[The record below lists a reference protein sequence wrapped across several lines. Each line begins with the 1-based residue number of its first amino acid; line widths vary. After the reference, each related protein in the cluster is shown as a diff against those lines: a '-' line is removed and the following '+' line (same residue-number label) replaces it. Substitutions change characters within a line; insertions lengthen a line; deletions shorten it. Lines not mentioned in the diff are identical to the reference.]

1 MMNSTI
7 LDSKFIIDG
16 VPMELSPRQILG
28 GTQLSYPPESIIDE
42 SLDPSV
48 GAYELDGNR
57 MEDYLAMVRGL
68 GSRKLLFPFAGEYAR
83 ARVAF
88 ALLDA
93 LCSKGHFVLEDLN
106 LSVELHWTDKGV
118 GSMAAFYWSV
128 AGLADYAADLYLQIA
143 EHSLVEGE
151 PRIDVKVAVPE
162 PERALP
168 SCLVPDPQSW
178 LVYVPFDTSEYRL
191 GGSLL
196 AQAVGVE
203 GGPAPKIEDTGYVGD
218 CYEVV
223 RECVEDG
230 IAISACAVG
239 DGGLMAALDLMCE
252 AGVGLDADI
261 SDLCRAAGGAD
272 PVRVLFSEIPGVL
285 FQIRDSDFDYI
296 DAELL
301 LQDVMYF
308 PLGHPRTDGSP
319 LKIHSGGK
327 TAIGSILESLM
338 R

>member
-196 AQAVGVE
+196 AQALGVE
-203 GGPAPKIEDTGYVGD
+203 GGPAPKIEGLLRSGARVCRGWD
-218 CYEVV
+218 CHQCLC
-223 RECVEDG
+223 RRRR
-230 IAISACAVG
+230 
-239 DGGLMAALDLMCE
+239 
-252 AGVGLDADI
+252 GLDGCAGLDVRGRRRI
-261 SDLCRAAGGAD
+261 GRRHFGPVPRCRGRRPRKSA
-272 PVRVLFSEIPGVL
+272 VF
-285 FQIRDSDFDYI
+285 RDSWSP
-296 DAELL
+296 
-301 LQDVMYF
+301 F
-308 PLGHPRTDGSP
+308 PNQGFGFRLYRC
-319 LKIHSGGK
+319 
-327 TAIGSILESLM
+327 
-338 R
+338 